1 MIDLLRKR
9 RSIRKYA
16 GKPVDKKSLGLL
28 IEALLRAPSSRNN
41 KPWEFIVVDDPELLS
56 QLSESKEHGS
66 QFLRGAALG
75 IVVCADSRKSDVWI
89 EDCSIA
95 SILVQM
101 VAQSLGLGSCWIQ
114 IRNRKQN
121 ERKTSEQYVQKIL
134 GLPKHIKVES
144 IMSIGH
150 PGEKKKPIAKSA
162 LDYEKIRCNNYSE
175 QYSPGKK
182 AGPLQ
187 AK

>member
-16 GKPVDKKSLGLL
+16 EKPVDRKSLGLL
-28 IEALLRAPSSRNN
+28 IETLLRAPSSRNN
-41 KPWEFIVVDDPELLS
+41 KPWDFIIIDNPELLL
-56 QLSESKEHGS
+56 QLSDAKEHGS

-75 IVVCADSRKSDVWI
+75 IVVCADSTKSDVWV

-114 IRNRKQN
+114 IRNRKHD
-121 ERKTSEQYVQKIL
+121 EKKTSEQYIQKIL
-134 GLPKHIKVES
+134 GLPKRVRVET

-150 PGEKKKPIAKSA
+150 PAETRKPVAKSA
-162 LDYEKIRCNNYSE
+162 LEYDKVRYNHYSV
-175 QYSPGKK
+175 QYVSDKGKK
-182 AGPLQ
+182 PV
-187 AK
+187 K